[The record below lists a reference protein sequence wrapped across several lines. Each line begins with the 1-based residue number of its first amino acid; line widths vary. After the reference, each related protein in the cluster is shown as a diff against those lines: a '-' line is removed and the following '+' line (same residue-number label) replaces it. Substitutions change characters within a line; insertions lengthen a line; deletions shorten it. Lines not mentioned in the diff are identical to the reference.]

1 MIRSVSFTNFQGL
14 TTPRPLPLSKFTVLI
29 GLNGSGKTTVLRA
42 LHRVLEGTTVNAPCL
57 RKGSIPS
64 GYTTSIEVTGRGSAS
79 YFEYE
84 GGKAVFSR
92 CGEFRSGE
100 YRSVLVDDDSV
111 ARAVKEWE
119 DNAEDKAWL
128 SKLLRGFAEYRILSR
143 ELKDASPSS
152 LSRGVRYFLAI
163 YDLHHEAGRRGP
175 VLLDDFGSSMHPAL
189 TASIAANVADWHQQ
203 IVMSTHSIDV
213 LFELVADDYD
223 FTVLRLSRNGEK
235 VTAEQLSAEEVGRYF
250 EGGVDPRKVFG
261 GRCSDER

>member
-14 TTPRPLPLSKFTVLI
+14 TTPKPLPLSKFTVLI

-42 LHRVLEGTTVNAPCL
+42 LHRVLEGATVNAPCL
-57 RKGSIPS
+57 RKGSIPP

-84 GGKAVFSR
+84 GGKTVFSR
-92 CGEFRSGE
+92 CGEIRSGE

-119 DNAEDKAWL
+119 EDAGSGDKAWL
-128 SKLLRGFAEYRILSR
+128 SKLLSGFAEHRILSP
-143 ELKDASPSS
+143 ELRDALTSS

-163 YDLHHEAGRRGP
+163 YYLYYEAGRRGP
-175 VLLDDFGSSMHPAL
+175 LLLDDFGSSMHPAL
-189 TASIAANVADWHQQ
+189 TASIAANIADWRQQ

-213 LFELVADDYD
+213 LAELVADNYD
-223 FTVLRLSRNGEK
+223 FTVLRLSRDGEK
-235 VTAEQLSAEEVGRYF
+235 VTAEQLSADDIDRYF
-250 EGGVDPRKVFG
+250 EGGIDPRKVFG
-261 GRCSDER
+261 DASEG